1 MSLLAVLWN
10 SAFKWVYLSFSPLL
24 CASLLFTAICKAS
37 SSEGHTKI
45 TTIHRDNVDEKD
57 QNLPEKTFH
66 KIERR
71 NHKTGRRGRVAVQ
84 WRPMLLGEQPINGRA
99 ITTAKVL
106 FKGRGN

>member
-1 MSLLAVLWN
+1 MSV
-10 SAFKWVYLSFSPLL
+10 FR
-24 CASLLFTAICKAS
+24 
-37 SSEGHTKI
+37 
-45 TTIHRDNVDEKD
+45 TIDEKD